1 MRVYDTM
8 PDGGRKEGNSKR
20 VKYSTDADGKL
31 VEVYEEISEYSEIV
45 AGNVMDWYSDLAEKA
60 KERVRRDLTSPIEYF
75 MYRSEME
82 VDVLAALT
90 GFSPRTVRRHMKP
103 GVFRALD
110 EASLERYAEVFQV
123 PVDAMRN
130 FRKELS

>member
-8 PDGGRKEGNSKR
+8 PDGGRREGNSKR
-20 VKYSTDADGKL
+20 VKYSTDAEGNL

-45 AGNVMDWYSDLAEKA
+45 AGNVVDWYRDLAEKA
-60 KERVRRDLTSPIEYF
+60 KERVRGDLASPIEYF

-90 GFSPRTVRRHMKP
+90 GFSPRKVKRHMKP

-123 PVDAMRN
+123 PVDAMRK
-130 FRKELS
+130 FRKELP